1 MLIYYA
7 SLQFTVTPTICRL
20 LIDVDKSLIKLELE
34 EDLQSKQPAGHP
46 EIFYIGDDKCLSWT
60 WIPAGG
66 VDVFVL
72 IAHVICIAVL
82 IVNDGGWYYFY
93 GFCIISEQII
103 LRWHVHGVY
112 DARGVWII

>member
-1 MLIYYA
+1 M
-7 SLQFTVTPTICRL
+7 
-20 LIDVDKSLIKLELE
+20 
-34 EDLQSKQPAGHP
+34 
-46 EIFYIGDDKCLSWT
+46 
-60 WIPAGG
+60 
-66 VDVFVL
+66 FVL
-72 IAHVICIAVL
+72 IARVICIAVL